1 MAEKNQK
8 NIQRS
13 LDIEKDGTRICVE
26 ISMNNTSVQM
36 ENRVHEWLNKFYEE
50 IQQDI

>member
-1 MAEKNQK
+1 MTENSQK

-36 ENRVHEWLNKFYEE
+36 ENRVHEWLNKLYEE

>member
-13 LDIEKDGTRICVE
+13 LDIERNGTRVSVE
-26 ISMNNTSVQM
+26 IIMNNAPVQT
-36 ENRVHEWLNKFYEE
+36 ENRVHEWLNKLYEE